1 MRRFIPFLATFLII
15 SCAPLRVYPQLPT
28 AISWEQDIRAF
39 EHLDSIESYSNQ
51 SVLFTGSS
59 SIRLWSTLARD
70 MNPFP
75 IIQRGYGGAK
85 LSDMA
90 VYIDRIVYPHPCR
103 AIVLF
108 VANDITGA
116 EDDISPEETARL
128 FKKLLKTI
136 RKKFPD
142 TPVFWIAVTP
152 TPLRWKVWAEI
163 QQAAGLISAVCEKD
177 KNTYF
182 VRTDFA
188 FLNKAALPDESLF
201 MPDRLHLNTDGYAVW
216 SKIIKNALTGVLG
229 D

>member
-1 MRRFIPFLATFLII
+1 MRRFIRFFAAFLII
-15 SCAPLRVYPQLPT
+15 SCTSLRVYPQQP
-28 AISWEQDIRAF
+28 AVISWEQDIRAF

-51 SVLFTGSS
+51 SVLFAGSS
-59 SIRLWSTLARD
+59 SIRLWPALARD

-75 IIQRGYGGAK
+75 VIQRGYGGAK

-108 VANDITGA
+108 VGNDITGE

-128 FKKLLKTI
+128 FRNLLKTI
-136 RKKFPD
+136 RKEFPD

-152 TPLRWKVWAEI
+152 TPLRWNVWPEI
-163 QQAAGLISAVCEKD
+163 QQAGERIRAACEKD

-188 FLNKAALPDESLF
+188 FLNKASLPDESLF
-201 MPDRLHLNTDGYAVW
+201 MPDRLHLNAEGYAVW
-216 SKIIKNALTGVLG
+216 SEIIKNALIGVLG
-229 D
+229 E